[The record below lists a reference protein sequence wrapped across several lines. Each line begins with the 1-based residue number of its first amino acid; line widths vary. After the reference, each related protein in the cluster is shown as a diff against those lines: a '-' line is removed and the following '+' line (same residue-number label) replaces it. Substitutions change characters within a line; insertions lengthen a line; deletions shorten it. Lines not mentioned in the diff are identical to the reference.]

1 MFRRLTIA
9 LALLLQGLAYAETR
23 DLILVAGQSNA
34 VGFDAYAEELPADPK
49 DAATMFWWRV
59 GDPPPDEFDG
69 TSARQ
74 WTTLQFQP
82 RTQAMEGDAAK
93 KLGRQYGNFNKKTK
107 GGFGPEI
114 GMVRTL
120 ATKESRP
127 LAVIKTAFSGT
138 SVAADWNVGLPGKAD
153 ACYRAMIDFSRDFT
167 IATWVNVGNYYAEM
181 PVLFKGRA
189 DKTTAP
195 DKFFGVFGIEGMQV
209 QGEGQGEWIT
219 NFRASNGLVPN
230 DGQWHHVAVTYR
242 AKETPHFMLYLDGQG
257 KTPADKGSLRGGDFT
272 LKPDAPDSVLRIGC
286 RADGDTWRYV
296 RSHLRGLL
304 DELQIYDEALKT
316 EDIRFLFEHPGR
328 TTKQREAATFAPRF
342 QFDPGHPWRPQ
353 FGVER
358 VGLTPVIVQ
367 FASDTHPAPEHWL
380 A

>member
-34 VGFDAYAEELPADPK
+34 VGFDAYAEELPADPR
-49 DAATMFWWRV
+49 DATTMFWWRV

-82 RTQAMEGDAAK
+82 RTPAMEGDAAK
-93 KLGRQYGNFNKKTK
+93 KTGRQYGNFNKKSK

-153 ACYRAMIDFSRDFT
+153 ACYRAMIEET
-167 IATWVNVGNYYAEM
+167 KAAIAAAKSKDITLR
-181 PVLFKGRA
+181 PRA
-189 DKTTAP
+189 FVWAQGESDANAKDAPAYVANLSAMLKSLRTELGAP
-195 DKFFGVFGIEGMQV
+195 DLILLLGVNTRFG
-209 QGEGQGEWIT
+209 
-219 NFRASNGLVPN
+219 NGKNAFMPKVV
-230 DGQWHHVAVTYR
+230 DAQ
-242 AKETPHFMLYLDGQG
+242 KEI
-257 KTPADKGSLRGGDFT
+257 SST
-272 LKPDAPDSVLRIGC
+272 LSR
-286 RADGDTWRYV
+286 TRYV
-296 RSHLRGLL
+296 DTAGAETLPPSHTHFTAVGTLEVGRRFA
-304 DELQIYDEALKT
+304 EALLSL
-316 EDIRFLFEHPGR
+316 EQ
-328 TTKQREAATFAPRF
+328 TK
-342 QFDPGHPWRPQ
+342 
-353 FGVER
+353 
-358 VGLTPVIVQ
+358 
-367 FASDTHPAPEHWL
+367 
-380 A
+380 

>member
-1 MFRRLTIA
+1 MFRRLTLG

-74 WTTLQFQP
+74 WSTLQFQP
-82 RTQAMEGDAAK
+82 RTPAMEGDAAK
-93 KLGRQYGNFNKKTK
+93 KVGRQYGNFNKKSK

-153 ACYRAMIDFSRDFT
+153 ACYRAMIDEAKAA
-167 IATWVNVGNYYAEM
+167 IASARTKDITLR
-181 PVLFKGRA
+181 PRA
-189 DKTTAP
+189 
-195 DKFFGVFGIEGMQV
+195 FVWV
-209 QGEGQGEWIT
+209 QGESDA
-219 NFRASNGLVPN
+219 NAKDAPAY
-230 DGQWHHVAVTYR
+230 VANLS
-242 AKETPHFMLYLDGQG
+242 AML
-257 KTPADKGSLRGGDFT
+257 KSLRTELG
-272 LKPDAPDSVLRIGC
+272 APDLILLLGVNTRFGNGKNAFMPKVVDAQKEVASTLSR
-286 RADGDTWRYV
+286 TRYV
-296 RSHLRGLL
+296 DTAGAETLPPSHTHFTAVGTLEVGRRFA
-304 DELQIYDEALKT
+304 EALLSL
-316 EDIRFLFEHPGR
+316 EQ
-328 TTKQREAATFAPRF
+328 TK
-342 QFDPGHPWRPQ
+342 
-353 FGVER
+353 
-358 VGLTPVIVQ
+358 
-367 FASDTHPAPEHWL
+367 
-380 A
+380 

>member
-1 MFRRLTIA
+1 MFRRLPIG

-138 SVAADWNVGLPGKAD
+138 SVAADWNVGLPGQAD
-153 ACYRAMIDFSRDFT
+153 ACYRAMIDEAKAA
-167 IATWVNVGNYYAEM
+167 IAAAKSHDVTLR
-181 PVLFKGRA
+181 PRA
-189 DKTTAP
+189 
-195 DKFFGVFGIEGMQV
+195 FVWV
-209 QGEGQGEWIT
+209 QGESDA
-219 NFRASNGLVPN
+219 NAKDAAVY
-230 DGQWHHVAVTYR
+230 VANLS
-242 AKETPHFMLYLDGQG
+242 AML
-257 KTPADKGSLRGGDFT
+257 KNLRT
-272 LKPDAPDSVLRIGC
+272 ELDAPDLILLLGVNTRFGNGKNAFMPKVIAAQQEVAAALPRAHYVDTAGAETLPPSHTHFTAVGTLEIG
-286 RADGDTWRYV
+286 RRYA
-296 RSHLRGLL
+296 
-304 DELQIYDEALKT
+304 EALLAAET
-316 EDIRFLFEHPGR
+316 ALPL
-328 TTKQREAATFAPRF
+328 TK
-342 QFDPGHPWRPQ
+342 
-353 FGVER
+353 
-358 VGLTPVIVQ
+358 
-367 FASDTHPAPEHWL
+367 
-380 A
+380 

>member
-1 MFRRLTIA
+1 
-9 LALLLQGLAYAETR
+9 
-23 DLILVAGQSNA
+23 
-34 VGFDAYAEELPADPK
+34 
-49 DAATMFWWRV
+49 MFWWRV

-342 QFDPGHPWRPQ
+342 QFDPGHTWRPP